1 MPDARMRTLLNECL
15 PPNLTADPT
24 ISLPEQIGQS
34 PRTFSENAVLAA
46 KTADLLGVG
55 LDGTVIATPGA
66 RADQANSAPG
76 RGVAPASIN
85 LPDGHPRVEQSEEI
99 STAI

>member
-1 MPDARMRTLLNECL
+1 MRTLLNECL

-34 PRTFSENAVLAA
+34 PRTFSKDAVL
-46 KTADLLGVG
+46 TANTAHLLEVG

-66 RADQANSAPG
+66 RADQANSALG
-76 RGVAPASIN
+76 RGVAPTAVNHPSAR
-85 LPDGHPRVEQSEEI
+85 PRVEQSEEI
-99 STAI
+99 STAV